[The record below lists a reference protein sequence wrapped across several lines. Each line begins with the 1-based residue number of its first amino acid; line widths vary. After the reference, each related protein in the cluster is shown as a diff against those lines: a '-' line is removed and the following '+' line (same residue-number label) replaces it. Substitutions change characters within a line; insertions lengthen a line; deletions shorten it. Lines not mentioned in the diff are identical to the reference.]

1 VTSRDRIVIWAC
13 LAGITTLAWAYLIRL
28 DRQMST
34 SMEYDLAM
42 AAMGM
47 SMQASWSAADVWF
60 TFLMWMIMMVGM
72 MTPSAAPT
80 VMLFAGMEARREQ
93 RRIPISALTF
103 GLGYLVVW
111 AGFSVVAAVAQWGLH
126 EAALLSPAMRASSPR
141 LAGAVLVAAGAY
153 QLTPLKTA
161 CLTHCRSPLGF
172 LMTSWRNGAT
182 GAFAMGCRH
191 GAYCVG
197 CCWALMTILFAVGVM
212 SLAWVAVLAGFVL
225 LEKLSPAGLTLS
237 RGAGAILVLLG
248 LILIFRPG

>member
-1 VTSRDRIVIWAC
+1 
-13 LAGITTLAWAYLIRL
+13 
-28 DRQMST
+28 
-34 SMEYDLAM
+34 
-42 AAMGM
+42 
-47 SMQASWSAADVWF
+47 MQASWSAADVWF

-80 VMLFAGMEARREQ
+80 VMLFAGMEASRQQ

-126 EAALLSPAMRASSPR
+126 EAALLSPAMRTSSPR

-237 RGAGAILVLLG
+237 RVAGAMLMLLG

>member
-237 RGAGAILVLLG
+237 RGTGAMLVLLG